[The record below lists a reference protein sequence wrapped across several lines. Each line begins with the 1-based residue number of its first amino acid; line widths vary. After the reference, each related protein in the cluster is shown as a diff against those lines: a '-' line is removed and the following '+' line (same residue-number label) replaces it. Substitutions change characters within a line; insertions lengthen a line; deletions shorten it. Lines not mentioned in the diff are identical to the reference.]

1 MKVVSKVSGSLKG
14 ILSLQDAAEAKAE
27 EEAKSK
33 AEAEAGG
40 DEDEEE
46 TLAAKLVAR
55 VHSVFDLPAL
65 APYRGLAQ
73 PLFDLLEHHEAT
85 VFLVLAAP
93 GLLIL
98 FLLFTLLGL
107 LGISKVS
114 ARNCA
119 WRR

>member
-1 MKVVSKVSGSLKG
+1 M
-14 ILSLQDAAEAKAE
+14 QDAAEAKAE

-55 VHSVFDLPAL
+55 VHSVFDQPTL
-65 APYRGLAQ
+65 APFRGAAQ
-73 PLFDLLEHHEAT
+73 PLFDLMEHHEAT

-107 LGISKVS
+107 LGGSKVR
-114 ARNCA
+114 ARKCTWRKCFEILCRVNC
-119 WRR
+119 